1 MTGRP
6 ITCRIPCLKR
16 SLEISKSK
24 DAHRDGIFAEYSLD
38 GGKLWMEGKLCVP
51 DALAPRVLKLVAQMG
66 VPPRTWPSTVVDD

>member
-1 MTGRP
+1 M
-6 ITCRIPCLKR
+6 LKKVFGN
-16 SLEISKSK
+16 LKSK

-51 DALAPRVLKLVAQMG
+51 DALAPPSGKLVAQMG